1 MIPTRLQLR
10 GFLSYREQVDLDL
23 TGIEIACLAGDNG
36 SGKSALLDAITWALW
51 AKARASDRDVVTL
64 GEQEME
70 VTFCFLLNGREYRV
84 MRRRSYLRGPASGTH
99 TLDLMVREAGE
110 GDDDWREA
118 SGDTTADSQRRI
130 DSLLNLDYGT
140 FVRSVFVMQGQ
151 ADLFMQETPAKRKEL
166 LAEIL
171 NLAEYD
177 ALKATSD
184 RQLRELRSTLD
195 QHRGREATLVQQLER
210 RPQLETDLDEAAAR
224 LTVVGAQ
231 ADSARAVQQ
240 QLSQQAQTW
249 RAARDL
255 LLSLQRREAADQTAL
270 EKITTDLQRQHTE
283 RAQLAAVLDR
293 ADAIRAGVAALN
305 DARTEATRQAQLARR
320 MSDLV
325 VEKNRLTQVIT
336 DAKRALERE
345 RDQQQN
351 QLERVTEHLAQLER
365 DAQEYDSGLAEA
377 QRLQTVLAGFPDHDA
392 LEAAAQATLQDL
404 QGELG
409 ALKQRAEDFKVNLQ
423 RVEQGDDR
431 CPVCRTPMSVEDRE
445 RIVAAW
451 QRDTDTLRGTYRQH
465 TLRIKEL
472 EAERTHHRT
481 QRQERDRQ
489 AHALQTLTQRLD
501 VLAAQ
506 RARQSEL
513 QARME
518 ATTQTVRELDARMA
532 ARDDAPQERLAMREV
547 VEQQAVLGYT
557 AAAHDAADEAVQRL
571 LVHENEYHALTS
583 AEATLTGLLSA
594 IEMLDAQQQE
604 REATLSDLRLQIA
617 TITPQ
622 IVQGQD
628 LDLRLRQASDEVDR
642 LDGERTRCDQHFG
655 AVERELATLDAFDTE
670 LRTLRKDL
678 DRIQVDESALKELSL
693 AFGRNGI
700 QATIIDSI
708 LPELADET
716 NQLLRRFAGSNLS
729 VSFLSQ
735 RQMVSRE
742 GMSETLDIVV
752 NDEAGARDL
761 RLFSGGEAFRVNFA
775 IRVALSRLLARR
787 AGASIELL
795 VIDEGFGTQDSAGRD
810 GLIEALNSVRED
822 FRTILVITHIHELRE
837 LFPTRIEVVK
847 TESGSHVSIVNEGL
861 VLR

>member
-23 TGIEIACLAGDNG
+23 TGVDIACLAGDNG

-51 AKARASDRDVVTL
+51 AKARANDRDILTL

-84 MRRRSYLRGPASGTH
+84 MRRRSYLRGPSSGTH

-130 DSLLNLDYGT
+130 DRLLNLDHAT

-171 NLAEYD
+171 NLSEYD
-177 ALKATSD
+177 ALKAASD
-184 RQLRELRSTLD
+184 RQLRDLRSTLD
-195 QHRGREATLVQQLER
+195 QQRGREATLLQQLER
-210 RPQLETDLDEAAAR
+210 RPQLEADLDEAAAR

-231 ADSARAVQQ
+231 ADAARLVQQ

-270 EKITTDLQRQHTE
+270 DQINVNLQRRHTE

-293 ADAIRAGVAALN
+293 ADAIRAGVAALH
-305 DARTEATRQAQLARR
+305 DARADATRQAQLARR

-336 DAKRALERE
+336 DARRALERE
-345 RDQQQN
+345 RDQQQH
-351 QLERVTEHLAQLER
+351 QLERDTERLTQLER
-365 DAQEYDSGLAEA
+365 DAQEHDSGMAEA
-377 QRLQTVLAGFPDHDA
+377 QRLQTVLAAFPDHDA
-392 LEAAAQATLQDL
+392 LEAAAQATLQEVQSL
-404 QGELG
+404 RGGLMH
-409 ALKQRAEDFKVNLQ
+409 RAEECKENLA
-423 RVEQGDDR
+423 RVQDGDDR
-431 CPVCRTPMSVEDRE
+431 CPVCRASMSADDRD
-445 RIVAAW
+445 RIVAEW
-451 QRDTDTLRGTYRQH
+451 ERDLATLRGKYRSESQ
-465 TLRIKEL
+465 RVKEF

-481 QRQERDRQ
+481 QRQERDRH
-489 AHALQTLTQRLD
+489 AHALATLTQRLE

-506 RARQSEL
+506 RAQQAEL
-513 QARME
+513 QARID
-518 ATTQTVRELDARMA
+518 ATRTALHDLDARIA
-532 ARDDAPQERLAMREV
+532 ARADAPEERRALREV
-547 VEQQAVLGYT
+547 VEQQSALGYT
-557 AAAHDAADEAVQRL
+557 PAAHDAADDAVQRL
-571 LVHENEYHALTS
+571 LAHEAEHHALAR
-583 AEATLTGLLSA
+583 AEAMLTGLLST
-594 IEMLDAQQQE
+594 IEMLDAQQLE
-604 REATLSDLRLQIA
+604 RESTLADLREQIA
-617 TITPQ
+617 AIQPQ
-622 IVQGQD
+622 IIQGQD
-628 LDLRLRQASDEVDR
+628 LDQRLRQAADEVDR
-642 LDGERTRCDQHFG
+642 LDGERTRCDQQFG
-655 AVERELATLDAFDTE
+655 AVERELGTLDALDTE
-670 LRTLRKDL
+670 LRVLRREL
-678 DRIQVDESALKELSL
+678 DGLQADESALKELSV

-700 QATIIDSI
+700 QAMIIDTI

-716 NQLLRRFAGSNLS
+716 NLLLGRFAGSNLR
-729 VSFLSQ
+729 VHFRSQ
-735 RQMVSRE
+735 KQLVSRD
-742 GMSETLDIVV
+742 GMGETLEIVV
-752 NDEAGARDL
+752 RDEAGERDL

-847 TESGSHVSIVNEGL
+847 TESGSQVSIV
-861 VLR
+861 R